1 MALSL
6 SVSLS
11 LPRCSNH
18 GQCRVAGEA
27 QWECRCYEGWDG
39 PDCGVPLEQNC
50 ADNKDNDKGDA
61 TLSPTPLGSIFIAQI
76 YWNRD
81 SCTLPLQTAWWTAR
95 TRNAAKTRPVA
106 WASCAWAHPSQLT
119 FSCAS
124 NRPLSLP
131 LSSSAWN
138 SSSTRAACRTML
150 AWRRSTKGMLC
161 RQSIAHKFSVCD
173 SNFTALGGSEVKCLR
188 RRRRRM
194 WWRCCKYED
203 EKDEKLKPEWGCKL
217 FQVLCSSRGNLLA
230 VRRKDWILQ
239 ISTVYLVVVVNIIGL
254 WIQSTDAAIYIFL
267 YIHYYKYVVPPC
279 NFPPV
284 FIYIYIYIYVSLSIT
299 YINYPF
305 FYHNMF
311 KYLR

>member
-106 WASCAWAHPSQLT
+106 WANCAWAHPSQLT

-124 NRPLSLP
+124 NRPLSPP

-173 SNFTALGGSEVKCLR
+173 SNFTALGGSASGGGGGEGC
-188 RRRRRM
+188 
-194 WWRCCKYED
+194 D
-203 EKDEKLKPEWGCKL
+203 EG
-217 FQVLCSSRGNLLA
+217 
-230 VRRKDWILQ
+230 
-239 ISTVYLVVVVNIIGL
+239 VVNMKMKRMRNWSPNGDASYFKFCAAHVEIYWQFGEKIGYCKF
-254 WIQSTDAAIYIFL
+254 QQ
-267 YIHYYKYVVPPC
+267 
-279 NFPPV
+279 
-284 FIYIYIYIYVSLSIT
+284 FIL
-299 YINYPF
+299 
-305 FYHNMF
+305 
-311 KYLR
+311 LLL